1 MRENQN
7 PGSEPLPERC
17 AEVLRGVVEAYF
29 STGVPVGSRA
39 VVERWTANRKSDAP
53 SSATIRHLCGTLEQ
67 SGYLAQPHTSA
78 GRVPT
83 AKAICWWLQGLEA
96 PQPLAG
102 QASHRF
108 TQALMAA
115 GDEARLWQLTSEFLA
130 DITGQ
135 LGLVVVQ
142 PWRDRGLRQLRF
154 FRLTEHRVLAI
165 LVASDGQVRER
176 VSRLPETFSQLE
188 LDDAARYI
196 NANFSGLTLARIRRE
211 LLNRVE
217 EERAAYNALLKRVLV
232 LSHCGVFEQHDQ
244 GQIFIEGASH
254 LAATLHGEQLGEMLE
269 RLNQKERWAHLLNQV
284 GSGGEDTVSWQA
296 GPLGDAAVLPQ
307 RWIHARVGLA
317 AEAMPEFS
325 IISTNCHQGT
335 VAILGP
341 QRMPYAMALGAVSLA
356 GEVLHKVLGDASA

>member
-1 MRENQN
+1 MRANQN

-29 STGVPVGSRA
+29 STGAPVGSRTLA
-39 VVERWTANRKSDAP
+39 ERWTASTTNDAP
-53 SSATIRHLCGTLEQ
+53 SSATIRHLCSALEL

-83 AKAICWWLQGLEA
+83 TKAICWWLQGLEA

-108 TQALMAA
+108 AQALMTA

-130 DITGQ
+130 DTTGQ
-135 LGLVVVQ
+135 LGMVVVK

-165 LVASDGQVRER
+165 LVSSDGQVREH
-176 VSRLPETFSQLE
+176 VSRLPESFSQSE

-196 NANFSGLTLARIRRE
+196 NAHFSGLTLARIRRE
-211 LLNRVE
+211 LLSRVE
-217 EERAAYNALLKRVLV
+217 EERAAYDALLKRVLV

-244 GQIFIEGASH
+244 GQIFIEGAGH
-254 LAATLHGEQLGEMLE
+254 LASTLHGEKLGEMLE
-269 RLNQKERWAHLLNQV
+269 RLNQKERWVHLLSQV

-296 GPLGDAAVLPQ
+296 GPQGDAAVLPQ
-307 RWIHARVGLA
+307 RWIHVRVGLA

-325 IISTNCHQGT
+325 IISTTCHQGT
-335 VAILGP
+335 VAILGS
-341 QRMPYAMALGAVSLA
+341 QRMPYSTALGAVSLA
-356 GEVLHKVLGDASA
+356 GEILHRVLGDASA

>member
-29 STGVPVGSRA
+29 STGSPVGSRA
-39 VVERWTANRKSDAP
+39 VVERWSPSARNEAP
-53 SSATIRHLCGTLEQ
+53 SSATIRNLCSTLEQ

-83 AKAICWWLQGLEA
+83 AKAICWWLQGLEP
-96 PQPLAG
+96 PQPLGG

-115 GDEARLWQLTSEFLA
+115 GDEGRLWQLTSEFLA

-135 LGLVVVQ
+135 LGLVMVQ

-165 LVASDGQVRER
+165 LVANDGQVREQ
-176 VSRLPETFSQLE
+176 VSRLPESFSQAE

-196 NANFSGLTLARIRRE
+196 NAHFAGMTLARIRRE
-211 LLNRVE
+211 LLTRVE
-217 EERAAYNALLKRVLV
+217 EERAAYDALLKRVLV
-232 LSHCGVFEQHDQ
+232 LSHCGVFEQHEQ
-244 GQIFIEGASH
+244 GQLFIEGAGH
-254 LAATLHGEQLGEMLE
+254 LAAALQGEKLGEMLE
-269 RLNQKERWAHLLNQV
+269 RLNQKERWVHLLNQV
-284 GSGGEDTVSWQA
+284 GAGGEDTVSWQA
-296 GPLGDAAVLPQ
+296 GPQQEAAVLPQ
-307 RWIHARVGLA
+307 RWIHVRVGLA
-317 AEAMPEFS
+317 AESLPEFA
-325 IISTNCHQGT
+325 IISTTCHQGT

-341 QRMPYAMALGAVSLA
+341 QRMPYATALGAVSLA
-356 GEVLHKVLGDASA
+356 GEILNKVLGDASA